1 MCPLLSVYTHRY
13 YIHTYIRIIC
23 GALYLHTYVRVYVC
37 TALLFF
43 KGTMS
48 LSLEGS
54 IVVVCTYIH
63 AYICTYICMGV
74 CTYVCTVYTVHLQ

>member
-1 MCPLLSVYTHRY
+1 M
-13 YIHTYIRIIC
+13 
-23 GALYLHTYVRVYVC
+23 YVC
-37 TALLFF
+37 TALPFF

-63 AYICTYICMGV
+63 TCIHMYIHLYGRMYVRMYSIYCAFTV
-74 CTYVCTVYTVHLQ
+74 EAHTYVHSYVF